1 MSELLRPLVEG
12 EGAPTLTVDFGGGR
26 PEAEFGDLFRDLPAA
41 GPVVELVPLP
51 LVHGNGAPARSDA
64 YVDAYAE
71 ALAGQQRPACAMG
84 YCVAAA
90 LTHELAVR
98 LAAEE
103 RAPGLLVLFD
113 AAPVS
118 SAEVVAA
125 YEKIAR
131 GAGNTATVE
140 ALAREIGETGE
151 SELLEVVRAELTA
164 QLEEEFEAAGFE
176 PDTPLGEELIGRQV
190 GWFSYV
196 VAASSAPLTHY
207 DGEVALVCST
217 KQVTPPEWPARTVR
231 RYDVEVSQPELLA
244 AEEVRN
250 LVAGLLQEAV
260 R

>member
-1 MSELLRPLVEG
+1 MSELLRPLVKG

-26 PEAEFGDLFRDLPAA
+26 PEAEFDDLFRDLQGA

-51 LVHGNGAPARSDA
+51 LVYGDAAPARSGA

-71 ALAGQQRPACAMG
+71 ALVGQGRPACAMG

-113 AAPVS
+113 AAPVT

-125 YEKIAR
+125 YEKISR
-131 GAGNTATVE
+131 GVGSTATVE
-140 ALAREIGETGE
+140 ALAREIGEAGE
-151 SELLEVVRAELTA
+151 SELLEVVRADLTA
-164 QLEEEFEAAGFE
+164 RLQEECEAAGLE
-176 PDTPLGEELIGRQV
+176 SDTPLGEELIGRQV

-196 VAASSAPLTHY
+196 VAASSAPLSYY

-231 RYDVEVSQPELLA
+231 RYDVGASQAEMLA
-244 AEEVRN
+244 AAEVRD
-250 LVAGLLQEAV
+250 LVGGLLREV
-260 R
+260 PR